1 MKISCHQCCL
11 RVRKCTKQKH
21 STRLLLVF
29 DQAES
34 TSILI
39 AMADQ
44 QEVPTGNQSE
54 TLSQSVRRRTMG
66 RRALFQNTESAKQG
80 SASPHSGCVP
90 LYDSDSKSGSE
101 TDGESPVPKKKQKSG
116 PLHSDYDIDI
126 QYSDD
131 ETDSIPSDLS
141 DADSIVD
148 DQCDDCDNEGHVI
161 LDSENRLAD
170 LEQIETVFNN
180 FANVEDTEMKEIRTK
195 LITISPLDKLT
206 VLHSLSLPLDKLLRQ
221 LETDEVLQQLPAT
234 QTSGFEHLICK
245 IDNAVDVK
253 RLLGSIS
260 QHVLMIRQTGYAQLK
275 VLGRDMFEYFFGDL
289 QDDISIESYVASRI
303 NKMLNLC
310 ALNTDILNDIAAVRN
325 LKSDH
330 VAPKIVTMKQTE
342 CTVGSVQYSLQDI
355 MSEEFDDDD
364 APLLSQIT
372 RPRLLHHER
381 KSTAPPTIDSI
392 VAWQSDANEQ
402 HALEEYKL
410 ELHIVN
416 KHKAL
421 TQELCKL
428 SDPFSMQLATAHLFR
443 QIPNY
448 VIIALNLL
456 QASKCRIGTA
466 RKWAWDITQSK
477 NRAVMKWMKQQHAD
491 LNSSNENSSS
501 FTSHEPGTEKTDEL
515 VYFPA
520 PETVSLIFRT
530 DSTDER
536 FMMLPIGWKIRDGCP
551 SGIFQHIPQMTS
563 NVKYLLLVFYGTEN
577 VTKFTENV
585 NEFIKFNAS
594 ASRIAKCGMFATVN
608 STATLRGIP
617 ICQMCYVVLTMG
629 RAAQL
634 KDVAKEIVWFCK
646 SVQIEITECLLEI
659 FNNIEHCGECYK
671 DCDDYRKELDGGFIG
686 PVDTKWRKKLK
697 ITDDD
702 GQNQRAFQIIFEKLD
717 EYKVTN
723 IPQAVALVNET
734 LNSPDDSEFKTAL
747 SSVIGNATAV
757 KQSIQIALWWN
768 NQRQKHMPAFG
779 RSNKG
784 LIVSKMA
791 NLLFR
796 RIASLCGGHLLDPTV
811 TVSDWD
817 EDLYGPLRYKGTL
830 RQFQIMNLIQEM
842 RTERSNLLY
851 ILKKN
856 GINPAAFYN
865 IICSRMILAGRR
877 NRLTIFSGPKRSGK
891 SIVAGALSLAFD
903 GARIPVDVQ
912 GGRDFKID
920 GAMTDQIGM
929 VILED
934 VQAGTF
940 HSYIDRN
947 LRAHLDG
954 DKVMLNQKM
963 KETSEGTMR
972 SCVITTNERDD
983 SDSDEEMQKS
993 PTFTLT
999 KRNILEK
1006 RYTCVR
1012 FRNAL
1017 TSEDPFIESLS
1028 ADDILVF
1035 LFRYGLYPVCN
1046 QLYGGPVCDMSPCKG
1061 LAYGDHNPMCPLI
1074 CSIHSNLQTGVS
1086 LNHVRSSATL
1096 TEYYEQVDGAM
1107 LGLTFDIKDAA
1118 HVCDM
1123 LKYQMRVSTSDIT
1136 SCRDNNTLQTK
1147 QDLAA
1152 KIDHFIDYVWKPL
1165 CYSSAYMR
1173 GNYMSGDAC
1182 RWAHGNILSWNLF
1195 KPHTE
1200 DNLMVPSMAD
1210 AATCESPM
1218 TCVELCWSAQ
1228 LKQHPRYLK
1237 FTADHEAF
1245 YVTDKV
1251 AVLRYVGQYLKKSGS
1266 TKRIKRAGNTRRLIN
1281 IAYNTAR
1288 TNIQC
1293 DESFNELWCALLNCR
1308 AQNVIV
1314 SPSKP
1319 QKIDMSFY
1327 D

>member
-1 MKISCHQCCL
+1 MNLLYYHCRS
-11 RVRKCTKQKH
+11 RVQKFIWQKH
-21 STRLLLVF
+21 NTRLLHVF
-29 DQAES
+29 AQAQS
-34 TSILI
+34 NSILI

-44 QEVPTGNQSE
+44 QEVLTGDLSE
-54 TLSQSVRRRTMG
+54 KSSQSSKKSKSG
-66 RRALFQNTESAKQG
+66 RVLFRNTESETQDAV
-80 SASPHSGCVP
+80 SPHSDCVP
-90 LYDSDSKSGSE
+90 LCGSDDGSDSES
-101 TDGESPVPKKKQKSG
+101 DGESAVPKKKSKSG
-116 PLHSDYDIDI
+116 PLHSDSDIDI
-126 QYSDD
+126 QYSDN

-141 DADSIVD
+141 DANSIFD
-148 DQCDDCDNEGHVI
+148 DECDDNDNEEHVM

-170 LEQIETVFNN
+170 LEHIETVFDN
-180 FANVEDTEMKEIRTK
+180 FAKDLEDTEMSEIRRK
-195 LITISPLDKLT
+195 LTTISPLDKLT
-206 VLHSLSLPLDKLLRQ
+206 VLHSFSLQFDKLLKNT
-221 LETDEVLQQLPAT
+221 ESDEVVRGLPAT
-234 QTSGFEHLICK
+234 QTRGFENLISK
-245 IDNAVDVK
+245 IDIVVDVK
-253 RLLGSIS
+253 RLISSIS
-260 QHVLMIRQTGYAQLK
+260 QHILMIRQTGYAQLK
-275 VLGRDMFEYFFGDL
+275 LLGQDIFDYFFGDL
-289 QDDISIESYVASRI
+289 QDDLAIESYATARI
-303 NKMLNLC
+303 KKLLDLF
-310 ALNTDILNDIAAVRN
+310 ALSSDILEGIAAVRN
-325 LKSDH
+325 QKSD
-330 VAPKIVTMKQTE
+330 VAPKIVTMKQPE
-342 CTVGSVQYSLQDI
+342 CPMGSIQYSLQDV
-355 MSEEFDDDD
+355 MSEEFDDI
-364 APLLSQIT
+364 PLPSQIT

-381 KSTAPPTIDSI
+381 KSKAAPTVDSI
-392 VAWQSDANEQ
+392 FAWQTDDNEQ

-410 ELHIVN
+410 ELQIVN

-421 TQELCKL
+421 TNELCKL
-428 SDPFSMQLATAHLFR
+428 SDPFNMQMATAHFFR

-448 VIIALNLL
+448 VVIVLKLL
-456 QASKCRIGTA
+456 QISKCRIGTA

-477 NRAVMKWMKQQHAD
+477 NRAVMKWLKRQHED
-491 LNSSNENSSS
+491 LNSSGLNSSS
-501 FTSHEPGTEKTDEL
+501 FMSPSQDSATDKSDEL
-515 VYFPA
+515 VHFPTT
-520 PETVSLIFRT
+520 ETVSLIFRT
-530 DSTDER
+530 NNTDER

-551 SGIFQHIPQMTS
+551 CGIFQHIPQMTS
-563 NVKYLLLVFYGTEN
+563 NVKFVLLVIYGTDN

-594 ASRIAKCGMFATVN
+594 ASRIAKSGMFATVN
-608 STATLRGIP
+608 STGTLRGIP
-617 ICQMCYVVLTMG
+617 ICQISYVVLTMG

-646 SVQIEITECLLEI
+646 SVQIEIHECLLEI
-659 FNNIEHCGECYK
+659 FNNQEHCGECYK
-671 DCDDYRKELDGGFIG
+671 DCDDFRKELDGGFIG

-702 GQNQRAFQIIFEKLD
+702 GQNQRAFQIIFEKFD
-717 EYKVTN
+717 ENKITN

-734 LNSPDDSEFKTAL
+734 MNSPDDSEFKSAL

-757 KQSIQIALWWN
+757 KQSIQVALWWN

-796 RIASLCGGHLLDPTV
+796 RIASMCGGHLLDPSV

-817 EDLYGPLRYKGTL
+817 EELYGPLKYKGTL
-830 RQFQIMNLIQEM
+830 RQYQIMNVIQEM
-842 RTERSNLLY
+842 RTERSNLMY

-865 IICSRMILAGRR
+865 IICSRMILAVRR

-934 VQAGTF
+934 VQGSTF

-983 SDSDEEMQKS
+983 SDSDDETQKS
-993 PTFTLT
+993 PSFTLT
-999 KRNILEK
+999 KRHILEK

-1012 FRNAL
+1012 FRHAL

-1035 LFRYGLYPVCN
+1035 LFRYGLYPMCN

-1061 LAYGDHNPMCPLI
+1061 LAYGDHNPLCPLV

-1086 LNHVRSSATL
+1086 LNHERSSSTFN
-1096 TEYYEQVDGAM
+1096 EYFEQVDSDM
-1107 LGLTFDIKDAA
+1107 LGLTFNINDAMN
-1118 HVCDM
+1118 VCDM
-1123 LKYQMRVSTSDIT
+1123 LKYQMRVSNSDIT
-1136 SCRDNNTLQTK
+1136 SCRDCQAIQSK
-1147 QDLAA
+1147 QDLASQ
-1152 KIDHFIDYVWKPL
+1152 IEHFIEYVWKPL

-1173 GNYMSGDAC
+1173 GHYMSGDAC
-1182 RWAHGNILSWNLF
+1182 RWAHGNILSWELF
-1195 KPHTE
+1195 KPHISE
-1200 DNLMVPSMAD
+1200 INMVPTMSEAS
-1210 AATCESPM
+1210 TCENPLS
-1218 TCVELCWSAQ
+1218 CVELCWSAP
-1228 LKQHPRYLK
+1228 LKVHPRLLK
-1237 FTADHEAF
+1237 FTADPQSFHLS
-1245 YVTDKV
+1245 DKMTI
-1251 AVLRYVGQYLKKSGS
+1251 LRCVGQYLKKTGN
-1266 TKRIKRAGNTRRLIN
+1266 TKRIKRACNMRRIVQV
-1281 IAYNTAR
+1281 AYNNAR
-1288 TNIQC
+1288 SNLTC
-1293 DESFNELWCALLNCR
+1293 DESFDELWCALLNRR
-1308 AQNVIV
+1308 AKNVII
-1314 SPSKP
+1314 SPTKTK
-1319 QKIDMSFY
+1319 KIDMSFY